1 MQRLFVL
8 LQYLAPQRLLTRAA
22 GALARSEILA
32 SVLIRFFIRRYGVD
46 MSEAREPD
54 PAGYRNFN
62 EFFTRELKPGARP
75 PANEEDAV
83 LCPADGAVSELG
95 PISNGRLLQAKGRHF
110 ELQELLGG
118 DAELAKALNG
128 GRFITIYLSPRDYH
142 RVHMPLRGRLLQTRH
157 IPGKLFSVNEA
168 STALIPGLFSRNERL
183 VSVFDGGR
191 GRKDKDR
198 EDRDRDDKDRFAV
211 VMVGAMIVAGIA
223 AVWDEPGREGRL
235 RAPERKI
242 EDRELILA
250 AGAEMGRFELGSTV
264 ILLFPP
270 GAMEF
275 DPGLA
280 SGDIVRMGRKIGR
293 LADKYQEE
301 IP

>member
-22 GALARSEILA
+22 GALARSEALA
-32 SVLIRFFIRRYGVD
+32 GVLIRLFIRRYSVD
-46 MSEAREPD
+46 MSEACEPD

-95 PISNGRLLQAKGRHF
+95 PIGNGRLLQAKGRHF
-110 ELQELLGG
+110 EVQELLG
-118 DAELAKALNG
+118 DDDLAQALNG

-183 VSVFDGGR
+183 VSVFDGGP
-191 GRKDKDR
+191 GCKNS
-198 EDRDRDDKDRFAV
+198 DRFAV

-235 RAPERKI
+235 RAPERKF

-275 DPGLA
+275 NPGLA
-280 SGDIVRMGRKIGR
+280 PGDIVRMGCKIGR
-293 LADKYQEE
+293 LADKCQEE

>member
-8 LQYLAPQRLLTRAA
+8 LQYLAPQCLLTRAA

-32 SVLIRFFIRRYGVD
+32 GVLIRFFIRRYGVD
-46 MSEAREPD
+46 MREAREPD

-62 EFFTRELKPGARP
+62 EFFTRELEPGARP

-118 DAELAKALNG
+118 DADLAQALNG

-168 STALIPGLFSRNERL
+168 STALVPGLFSRNERL
-183 VSVFDGGR
+183 VSVFDGGL
-191 GRKDKDR
+191 GRKN
-198 EDRDRDDKDRFAV
+198 RDRDDKDRFAV

-235 RAPERKI
+235 RAPERKF

-250 AGAEMGRFELGSTV
+250 AGAEMGRFELGSTA

-280 SGDIVRMGRKIGR
+280 PGDIVRMGRKIGR
-293 LADKYQEE
+293 LADNYQEE